1 MNTLSLLMKQIGV
14 ELDMNSKRLSLLLAA
29 SVMLTGAVAL
39 STGSAT
45 PAQAITS
52 VDELSDVNTSHWAYD
67 ALRDLVERYDV
78 IEGYPD
84 HTFRGDRTPT
94 RWELAAALNAVM
106 RAVGRDLARLQAE
119 KANKTDLQTLAR
131 LQEEFRN
138 ELTAL
143 QARTSALEARATAI
157 EAKNEEQDNR
167 LTLLEKTQLHGDFT
181 VGILSDISSAGTGDL
196 NSSIDDNGTPLD
208 PTDDNQ
214 LFGRSGRK
222 GHGIRDGIST
232 IARLR
237 LTMDVPIRDDQ
248 EDSNWGRGDLH
259 MRLIGAMGRTGPALA
274 QAGNDGAFGVYN
286 SYSRI
291 ANDRSAF
298 NEGMSNGSFV
308 GGGNTRQNLYIEN
321 VHYKQHVKSGVPLL
335 TDWFPGMDV
344 LPDEGWETSGDL
356 FVGVVPWRYL
366 FDKSP
371 YRGNELTQFQN
382 SGLVNTPGLAT
393 NYNMPMVAYTWHQGL
408 GSDDLNLDFT
418 TALATI
424 DEGDA
429 MSSLSLSY
437 EGRLNYMSGAL
448 VGDGF
453 NMPGSLYVG
462 GYHLWDMGSS
472 SGTNGLLGGGDSVPG
487 VLYAGGAAN
496 RGGTQ
501 YFANIQQNSDNQSA
515 SAVYVGWNQEWY
527 EGVGTTFNY
536 LLAQNQRTN
545 VLWTTVN
552 QTASNAANTFG
563 LEGIVMGARQAASG
577 VLHVPMSAVAPGWRD
592 NDVFGIGFAMIDFQ
606 EGNMPSASNTVDDSW
621 EKVME
626 TYYKWQATEA
636 ISIVPSLQLIFNRL
650 GVEQNGFTTVLGL
663 RTNYTF

>member
-1 MNTLSLLMKQIGV
+1 MKQIGV

-39 STGSAT
+39 STGSVT

-84 HTFRGDRTPT
+84 HTFRGDRQPT

-181 VGILSDISSAGTGDL
+181 VGILSDISSSGTGDNRGTL
-196 NSSIDDNGTPLD
+196 NQDNNNPGGVGGAGSL
-208 PTDDNQ
+208 
-214 LFGRSGRK
+214 SGNRP
-222 GHGIRDGIST
+222 HGIRDGIST

-259 MRLIGAMGRTGPALA
+259 LRLIGAMGRTGPDLA
-274 QAGNDGAFGVYN
+274 QAGNDGAFGIYS

-291 ANDRSAF
+291 ANDRSVG
-298 NEGMSNGSFV
+298 NEGIRNGTTN

-344 LPDEGWETSGDL
+344 LPEEGWETSGDL

-382 SGLVNTPGLAT
+382 SSLVNTPGIGA
-393 NYNMPMVAYTWHQGL
+393 NYNMPMIAYTWHQGL

-429 MSSLSLSY
+429 MSGLNLSY

-453 NMPGSLYVG
+453 NMPGSIYVG
-462 GYHLWDMGSS
+462 GYHLWDMGNSS
-472 SGTNGLLGGGDSVPG
+472 PTNALLGA
-487 VLYAGGAAN
+487 AGTLN

-501 YFANIQQNSDNQSA
+501 YFANIQRNSDNEAA

-545 VLWTTVN
+545 VLYTTRN
-552 QTASNAANTFG
+552 QSASNAANLFAT
-563 LEGIVMGARQAASG
+563 EAIAIGARQTLSG

-592 NDVFGIGFAMIDFQ
+592 NDVFGIGYAMIDFQ
-606 EGNMPSASNTVDDSW
+606 EGNMQTTSRVDDAW
-621 EKVME
+621 EKVAE
-626 TYYKWQATEA
+626 AYYKWQATEA